1 MSLVLIFFHWRERDY
16 IRSKQFHVVINAVKE
31 AIQGNLLCYCHPSDE
46 MDRQSLCE
54 QNGSG
59 AEWCRGARHAEMGC
73 DSKCTGPEADQA
85 LCVQTGGGRGG
96 STARELWKGGARER
110 PGGHQIGRAPRR
122 LSTAGPR
129 VIGEQEEI

>member
-16 IRSKQFHVVINAVKE
+16 IRSKQFHVAINAVKE
-31 AIQGNLLCYCHPSDE
+31 AIQGNLLCYCRPSDE
-46 MDRQSLCE
+46 MDKQSLCE

-85 LCVQTGGGRGG
+85 LCVQTGRRRARREHGEGAVEGRSEGE
-96 STARELWKGGARER
+96 ARRASDRQGASAAEYGGAPCDR
-110 PGGHQIGRAPRR
+110 
-122 LSTAGPR
+122 
-129 VIGEQEEI
+129 